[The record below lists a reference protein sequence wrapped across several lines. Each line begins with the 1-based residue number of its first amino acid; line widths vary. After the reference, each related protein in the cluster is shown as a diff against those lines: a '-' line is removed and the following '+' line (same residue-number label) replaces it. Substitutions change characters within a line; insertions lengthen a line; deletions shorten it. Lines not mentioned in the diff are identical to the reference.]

1 MLFERKNNG
10 MFSLKENQEIE
21 EYFIPLSVVKEGLGE
36 ACRLTSNDVDIDHKK
51 GPDKKTISRSWECG
65 PLDEDEDGQELD
77 LELED
82 GVGPEEHMEQ
92 VLLLAQEVIEGLGE
106 DNNSEDLF
114 TFKQRLAA
122 LAGLADAKARE
133 EPKSHF
139 DRDKYNNQHN
149 EKHREVFE
157 KKKHMKGQTRGLPP
171 TRKLKQ

>member
-1 MLFERKNNG
+1 MLRYEKRGK
-10 MFSLKENQEIE
+10 MFVLTEHIQNQPTNE
-21 EYFIPLSVVKEGLGE
+21 EYFIPLSVVREGLGE
-36 ACRLTSNDVDIDHKK
+36 GCRLTSNDVDIDHKK

-65 PLDEDEDGQELD
+65 PLDEDGQELD

-106 DNNSEDLF
+106 DSNRDDLF
-114 TFKQRLAA
+114 SFKQRLAS

-133 EPKSHF
+133 DPKSHF
-139 DRDKYNNQHN
+139 DRDKYNHPN
-149 EKHREVFE
+149 ENHREVFE
-157 KKKHMKGQTRGLPP
+157 KKKKMKGQRRGLP

>member
-1 MLFERKNNG
+1 MLKYEKKG
-10 MFSLKENQEIE
+10 KMFVLREQKEIE
-21 EYFIPLSVVKEGLGE
+21 EFFIPLSVVKEGLGE

-65 PLDEDEDGQELD
+65 PIEDGQELD

-82 GVGPEEHMEQ
+82 DVGPEEHMEQ
-92 VLLLAQEVIEGLGE
+92 VLLLAKEVIESLGE
-106 DNNSEDLF
+106 DNNRDDLF
-114 TFKQRLAA
+114 SFKQRLAA

-149 EKHREVFE
+149 EKHREVME
-157 KKKHMKGQTRGLPP
+157 RRKQMKGQRRGLP